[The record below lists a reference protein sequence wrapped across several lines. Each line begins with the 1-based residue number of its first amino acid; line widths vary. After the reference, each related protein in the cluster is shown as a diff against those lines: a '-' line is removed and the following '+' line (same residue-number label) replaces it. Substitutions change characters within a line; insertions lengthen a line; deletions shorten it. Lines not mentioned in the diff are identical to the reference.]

1 MFSPTKWN
9 SNILWLLFLL
19 FGNRN
24 TPTTTYKRIIPIPDP
39 GAGQRG
45 VRSRSAGSPRAR
57 RLPPRKRQVQPKVG
71 CWCGTFSS
79 TILSIEQETSRIQ
92 SQKFYLNTLLD
103 MSWQFRNVRKQI
115 LDLAPG
121 FALLQALNV
130 DISGRIKS
138 TYKCRMTDSIHTPR
152 HNTNWSFA
160 PLQSIY

>member
-1 MFSPTKWN
+1 MFSPPKWN

-24 TPTTTYKRIIPIPDP
+24 PPTTTYKKIIPIPDP
-39 GAGQRG
+39 GSRVARCAEQVGREPKGKEAPTQEEAGTAQ
-45 VRSRSAGSPRAR
+45 SRVLVWG
-57 RLPPRKRQVQPKVG
+57 
-71 CWCGTFSS
+71 
-79 TILSIEQETSRIQ
+79 ILSIEQEPSRTQ

-130 DISGRIKS
+130 DIAGRIKS

-160 PLQSIY
+160 PLWSIY